1 VSPPG
6 TALLWELIA
15 RTATVSLSATAIAMA
30 IGIPAGTAL
39 GLLRFRGQRAA
50 ATAVNTGMALPTV
63 VVGLVV
69 ALVLFRSGPLGSL
82 DLIYTVRGM
91 IIAQVLIAAPLIAG
105 ITMAAIQALPDEL
118 PDQLRALGANR
129 RQLVVRLWLEAR
141 LPLLAAV
148 MAGFGHAVSEVGAA
162 TMVGGN
168 IHGQTQVLTTAIVED
183 VGKGDFRPA
192 LAYGVVLLAL
202 AFAVNAVLTS
212 VQQRGAVWARS

>member
-1 VSPPG
+1 VTVPAA
-6 TALLWELIA
+6 ALVWELVA
-15 RTATVSLSATAIAMA
+15 RTATVSLSATAIAML
-30 IGIPAGTAL
+30 IGVPAGTAL
-39 GLLRFRGQRAA
+39 GLLRFRGQGAA
-50 ATAVNTGMALPTV
+50 ATMVNTGMALPTV

-91 IIAQVLIAAPLIAG
+91 IIAQVLIAAPLITG
-105 ITMAAIQALPDEL
+105 ITMAAIQALPEEL

-129 RQLVVRLWLEAR
+129 RQLITRLWLEAR

-148 MAGFGHAVSEVGAA
+148 MAGFGHAVSEVGAV

-192 LAYGVVLLAL
+192 LACGAVLLAL

-212 VQQRGAVWARS
+212 VQQRGAAWARS

>member
-1 VSPPG
+1 VSVSAAAG
-6 TALLWELIA
+6 LWELVA
-15 RTATVSLSATAIAMA
+15 RSATVSLSATAIAMV
-30 IGIPAGTAL
+30 IGVPAGTAL
-39 GLLRFRGQRAA
+39 GMMRFRGRRAA
-50 ATAVNTGMALPTV
+50 AAAVNTGMALPTV

-69 ALVLFRSGPLGSL
+69 ALVLFRGGPLGSL
-82 DLIYTVRGM
+82 ELIYTVRGM
-91 IIAQVLIAAPLIAG
+91 IIAQVLIAAPLITA
-105 ITMAAIQALPDEL
+105 ITMAAIQALPEEL

-148 MAGFGHAVSEVGAA
+148 MAGFGHAISEVGAA

-168 IHGQTQVLTTAIVED
+168 IHGQTQVLTTAIVEE

-192 LAYGVVLLAL
+192 LAYGAVLLTFAL
-202 AFAVNAVLTS
+202 AVNAVLTS